1 MNINKQ
7 KVKQQKKVAI
17 YIRYEETDYDEL
29 KKKEEIL
36 VKYCGE
42 NNCDIVKKY
51 FDSDGCFF
59 PYFSNTMREF
69 LRNIGNRKFDYL
81 ITCDVNDLTK
91 YLHQLVAIYSV
102 LEDEDTKII
111 TINQGTL
118 GEDMLLDGTY
128 FENVLNKEELRRPRI
143 VYDDNGN
150 LVDTEEDP
158 F

>member
-51 FDSDGCFF
+51 FDCEGCFA

>member
-36 VKYCGE
+36 VKYCEE

-51 FDSDGCFF
+51 FDCEGCFA

>member
-36 VKYCGE
+36 VKYCEE

-51 FDSDGCFF
+51 FDCEGCFA

-143 VYDDNGN
+143 EYDDNGN